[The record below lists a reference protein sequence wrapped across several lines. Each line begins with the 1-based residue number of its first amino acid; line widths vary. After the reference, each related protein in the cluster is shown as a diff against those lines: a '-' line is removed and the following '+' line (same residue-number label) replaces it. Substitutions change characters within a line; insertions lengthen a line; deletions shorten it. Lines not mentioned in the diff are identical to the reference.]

1 LQAPHAGGSVQTY
14 PTWPNLAAMMFALAR
29 ARPDRP
35 MLRFHRDGSWHSV
48 TWREFGRMVAS
59 CSRQLRTAGVSAGDR
74 VLICAENRPEYPI
87 AETALMAIRAVPVP
101 SYTTNTVDDHAHL
114 LRDSGARAAIVSS
127 ATLAE
132 KVRQAMARAAT
143 TAPGRLADSPGD
155 RAAGQSVQQPE
166 NRPAELDLLVVM
178 DGIPEGGKEA
188 VPREAVPRVLAWA
201 DLVGDEQSP
210 DDIEREAASIPATA
224 LACLIYTSGT
234 GGAPRGVMLPHR
246 CILSNCEGA
255 FELVRPLHLKD
266 EIYLSYLPLAHSY
279 EHTVGQFFFAS
290 IGTEIVYARGVEHLA
305 ADMLEV
311 RPTILTAVPRV
322 LEIIR
327 ARVLTQVAREKPWRQ
342 YLFRAGLDIGMK
354 RVDRIP
360 LGLLERLADAVLDRL
375 VRAKVR
381 ARFGGRLVAAT
392 SGGARLEPEVG
403 RFFLALG
410 LKIMQGYGQTEAGP
424 VISANPPYA
433 IRIDTVGKVLH
444 GVEIRIADD
453 GEILV
458 RGGLVMDGYWN
469 RPQDT
474 AAAIRDGWLHTGDI
488 GDLDDGYLR
497 ITDRKKD
504 MIVLSGGE
512 NISPA
517 KIEGMLV
524 AEVEIAQAVVAGD
537 GRSGL
542 SALVVPALGY
552 DDVAAAM
559 AVNRTNLRLSVTERI
574 RKHAV
579 VAPFTVENGLLTPS
593 QKIRRVLVIRDNS
606 QILAALHR
614 GPSDIPSQT
623 RQVFSG
629 RLPDRPPPPGR
640 SEGFPT
646 GSSKESPRGL
656 R

>member
-1 LQAPHAGGSVQTY
+1 MQTY

-29 ARPDRP
+29 AWPRKP
-35 MLRFHRDGSWHSV
+35 MLRFHRDGAWHSM
-48 TWREFGRMVAS
+48 TWDEFGRMAAS
-59 CSRQLRTAGVSAGDR
+59 CARNLRAAGVSAGDR

-114 LRDSGARAAIVSS
+114 LRDSGARVAIVSS
-127 ATLAE
+127 ASLAE
-132 KVRQAMARAAT
+132 RVRQAAVKASMPP
-143 TAPGRLADSPGD
+143 PGRLMDPQLD
-155 RAAGQSVQQPE
+155 EELPNRA
-166 NRPAELDLLVVM
+166 AELDLLVVM
-178 DGIPEGGKEA
+178 DGAPDGVA
-188 VPREAVPRVLAWA
+188 PASRVIAWNELA
-201 DLVGDEQSP
+201 GDPQP
-210 DDIEREAASIPATA
+210 ADDIAGEAALIPATA

-246 CILSNCEGA
+246 CILSNCAGA

-290 IGTEIVYARGVEHLA
+290 LRTEIVYARGVEHLA
-305 ADMLEV
+305 ADLLEV

-327 ARVLTQVAREKPWRQ
+327 ARVMTQVAREKPWRQ
-342 YLFRAGLDIGMK
+342 YLFRAALEIGLK
-354 RVDRIP
+354 RVDRVK
-360 LGLLERLADAVLDRL
+360 LGLLERLADRPLDRL

-410 LKIMQGYGQTEAGP
+410 MKIMQGYGQTEAGP
-424 VISANPPYA
+424 VISANPAYA
-433 IRIDTVGKVLH
+433 IRIDTVGKALH
-444 GVEIRIADD
+444 GVEVRIAED

-469 RPQDT
+469 RPEDT
-474 AAAIRDGWLHTGDI
+474 AAVIRDGWLHTGDI
-488 GDLDDGYLR
+488 GELDDGYLR

-512 NISPA
+512 NVSPA
-517 KIEGMLV
+517 KIEGMLM
-524 AEVEIAQAVVAGD
+524 AEVEIAQAVIAGD

-542 SALVVPALGY
+542 SALIVPALGY
-552 DDVAAAM
+552 DDVAVAL
-559 AVNRTNLRLSVTERI
+559 AVNRTNMRLSVTERI

-593 QKIRRVLVIRDNS
+593 QKIRRVLVIRANS
-606 QILAALHR
+606 QLLAALHR
-614 GPSDIPSQT
+614 GPLDALSLA
-623 RQVFSG
+623 RQASTG
-629 RLPDRPPPPGR
+629 AGSIAAPQGASLG
-640 SEGFPT
+640 SAAGFPT
-646 GSSKESPRGL
+646 ISSKELPRGL
-656 R
+656 Q